1 MGFLDTISKFTSAVS
16 PVVPFISSVTSGFG
30 ERLANKQTAKYA
42 SDMSNTAYQR
52 AMADM
57 KKAGLNPILAGKLG
71 GASTPNVQFGNIGA
85 AATTAYQQASQ
96 ANQSQSQSN
105 LIDTEQGIKQ
115 RTLDYLNKE
124 NLTMEQIQYTAS
136 NVFSSKVLDTFE
148 KALAGR
154 TNELEDPYRALGNY
168 IQQFLKQTGASK
180 ANLNT
185 KGQFKL
191 DLTGQ
196 KLGQLIAGVGI
207 EAKNLGV
214 QAFGELGMEI
224 FESLIGVK

>member
-1 MGFLDTISKFTSAVS
+1 MFEALTPYVPIIASAVS
-16 PVVPFISSVTSGFG
+16 ALGQRS
-30 ERLANKQTAKYA
+30 ANKQTAKYA

-52 AMADM
+52 GMADM

-71 GASTPNVQFGNIGA
+71 GASTPNVQFGNVGA

-96 ANQSQSQSN
+96 AQQSQSQAKMLN
-105 LIDTEQGIKQ
+105 TEQGIKQ

-124 NLTMEQIQYTAS
+124 NLTMEQIQYTAR
-136 NVFSSKVLDTFE
+136 NVFTSKVLDTFE

-154 TNELEDPYRALGNY
+154 TNELEEPYRAIGNY

-180 ANLNT
+180 ANLTT
-185 KGQFKL
+185 KGQFKI
-191 DLTGQ
+191 DLTGE
-196 KLGQLIAGVGI
+196 KLGQLIAGIGI
-207 EAKNLGV
+207 EAKNVGV

-224 FESLIGVK
+224 LDSLIGVK